1 MTEVSKAH
9 VVIFGATGGIGSTL
23 VALLR
28 QQDYLVTAVG
38 RDETRLAELAAQT
51 QCGFDVIQQP
61 ADFERLE
68 QVIAMANSVSPV
80 SAVVNCLGSVW
91 LKPAS
96 ATSESDWYDLVS
108 LHLSSCFGI
117 TRAVAKKIRQPCKVV
132 FFSSAAAQTGMPNHE
147 AISAV
152 KGGIEGLVR
161 SAAAT
166 YARRQLSFFAVAPG
180 MVETGAT
187 AHLLTSDTM
196 KQFSAA
202 QHPLGRIGQ
211 PMDVAQWV
219 AAIISPQL
227 QWSSGMVLPVDG
239 GLAHLRTLPRK

>member
-1 MTEVSKAH
+1 MTEASKGH
-9 VVIFGATGGIGSTL
+9 IVVFGATGGIGSSL
-23 VALLR
+23 VTLLR
-28 QQDYLVTAVG
+28 QQNYLVTAVG
-38 RDETRLAELAAQT
+38 RNEARLTELAAQT

-61 ADFERLE
+61 SDFERLE
-68 QVIAMANSVSPV
+68 QVLALANTASPV
-80 SAVVNCLGSVW
+80 TGVVNCLGSVW

-117 TRAVAKKIRQPCKVV
+117 TRAVAKKIRQPCKVI

-152 KGGIEGLVR
+152 KGGVEGLVR

-166 YARRQLSFFAVAPG
+166 YARRQLSFFAIAPG

-187 AHLLTSDTM
+187 AHLLTSDAM
-196 KQFSAA
+196 KQISAA

-219 AAIISPQL
+219 VAIINPQL

-239 GLAHLRTLPRK
+239 GLAHLRALPRR